1 MNAANSHINRVFKV
15 DADDNLHLPTP
26 RTPSNVDKWK
36 YNYANVGMWSKATA
50 KTIPSPTFPCTE
62 HTTPRRQS
70 LA

>member
-1 MNAANSHINRVFKV
+1 VNAANSHINRVFKV

-26 RTPSNVDKWK
+26 RTPSNGDKCK
-36 YNYANVGMWSKATA
+36 SITQDVGMWFKATA